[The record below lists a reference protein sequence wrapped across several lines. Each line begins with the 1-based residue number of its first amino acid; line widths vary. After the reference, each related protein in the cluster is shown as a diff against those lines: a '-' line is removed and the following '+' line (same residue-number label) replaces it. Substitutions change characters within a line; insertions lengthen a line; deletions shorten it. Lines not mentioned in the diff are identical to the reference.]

1 MKNLKRIIISGV
13 LSLSYLIYAENLD
26 DLESLTME
34 ELMNIE
40 FSSLSK
46 NSQSIS
52 KTPASVFVLTNEDIR
67 RSGATTVMDAFR
79 CVPGVNVAKLDSSKW
94 MISMRGFQSRYANKL
109 LVLIDG
115 RSIYNPSGMGVYWD
129 DKDLILQDIE
139 RIEFIKGPGGS
150 LWGTNAVNGVINI
163 ITKSSDDTQG
173 GLISLRGGTEEKE
186 GYLFRYGDKI
196 SDELFYKFYV
206 KKSYKDSGYDD
217 ELDKNKGH
225 DAWEVI
231 NGGFRLDYIP
241 SLDDTFTFDFS
252 GFQEKSNQI
261 KKGKHLPKPFSTV
274 YKNQGARID
283 GYNLRLN
290 WDKTLSETDNFA
302 FQFYYDTYRRN
313 MSSLK
318 KYETFDFDSQYSFK
332 LTDAQQITVGA
343 GYRNN
348 DFKTRKNESMNGGT
362 DSDKEISSWFIQDE
376 IELMKD
382 FMKLT
387 LGLKADKNEMSGQEY
402 QPSARLAIYPTDK
415 TTLWG
420 AISHAVRTPASIEYD
435 GILTLV
441 NPPVGLTTPR
451 VYLETHGID
460 PETVDAYELGIKHQ
474 FNDNISVDLSTFV
487 NDYKDIRSIQQAGA
501 SPLVYTATNNIEGKT
516 YGAEFA
522 TNIILS
528 DSWRL
533 KGGSSYLYMDLH
545 DKDNPGKI
553 ATGQSAE
560 DIEEATSRYQGFLQS
575 FYDITETLS
584 FDTTFRYVGGIA
596 YHNIPGY
603 YTADIRIGWELAK
616 NAELSFVGQNLFDP
630 QHPEY
635 EPGFFAT
642 KPTEIQRGFYIQLD
656 YKF

>member
-1 MKNLKRIIISGV
+1 MNFKKRIMTGV
-13 LSLSYLIYAENLD
+13 LSISSLIYADDFD
-26 DLESLTME
+26 DLDNMSME
-34 ELMNIE
+34 DLMNIE
-40 FSSLSK
+40 FSSLTK
-46 NSQSIS
+46 TSQSIS
-52 KTPASVFVLTNEDIR
+52 KTPAAVFVLTNEDIK

-115 RSIYNPSGMGVYWD
+115 RSIYNPSGMGVYWE

-150 LWGTNAVNGVINI
+150 LWGTNAVNGIINI
-163 ITKSSDDTQG
+163 ITKSTIDTQG
-173 GLISLRGGTEEKE
+173 GLIAVRGGTEEKE
-186 GYLFRYGDKI
+186 DYLFRYGDKI
-196 SDELFYKFYV
+196 SDDLYYKFFV

-217 ELDKNKGH
+217 DLDKKKGH
-225 DAWEVI
+225 DAWKIV
-231 NGGFRLDYIP
+231 NGGFRLDYTP
-241 SLDDTFTFDFS
+241 TVDDVFTVDFS

-261 KKGKHLPKPFSTV
+261 KKDKHLGAPAPV
-274 YKNQGARID
+274 YTNQGARVD

-290 WDKTLSETDNFA
+290 WDRTLSETDNFA
-302 FQFYYDTYRRN
+302 FQVYYDTYRRN

-318 KYETFDFDSQYSFK
+318 SYETYDFDGKYSFQ
-332 LTDAQQITVGA
+332 LTDAQQITLGA
-343 GYRNN
+343 GYRNS

-382 FMKLT
+382 FMTLT
-387 LGLKADKNEMSGQEY
+387 LGLKADKNEMTGQEY

-415 TTLWG
+415 TTLWA
-420 AISHAVRTPASIEYD
+420 AISHAVRTPANIEYD

-441 NPPVGLTTPR
+441 NPPVGAPAPR
-451 VYLETHGID
+451 VYLESHGID

-474 FNDNISVDLSTFV
+474 FNDNFSIDLSTFV
-487 NDYKDIRSIQQAGA
+487 NDYKDIRSIQHKAGY
-501 SPLVYTATNNIEGKT
+501 VYTATNNIEGKT

-545 DKDNPGKI
+545 DKTNLPAI
-553 ATGQSAE
+553 LLSQSAE

-575 FYDITETLS
+575 FYDVTENVT